1 MTKTFNL
8 NFDFLGKLHDMCL
21 ILSKDFEIISS
32 NNVFLNLFNSEE
44 RNFLD
49 TIDDSFKDSAQ
60 AQLKECY
67 EKNISIYFNSKFKAS
82 SNSFYVNLFAA
93 PISIKNK
100 NKALFI
106 IAKDISEQ
114 RQKDLKLLR
123 FYNIA
128 ERSIFPL
135 EVTDINGNIVYV
147 NQAYLQ
153 ASGFS
158 KEEVMGKNPNIFGS
172 GKHSKKF
179 WKNMWDTVN
188 SGKVWV
194 DEVEN
199 RKKNGDPFHTQLM
212 ISPITDY
219 NNKIIGFFGIHRD
232 LSEKK
237 FLEKQLVHTQKMES
251 IGTLAAGIAHE
262 VGNPLAS
269 ISSLVQVM
277 LRSENDASLREKLE
291 LIKDQVSRISKII
304 RNLVDFSR
312 PSTYELKL
320 TDVNELLYKSL
331 NIVKVGKKA
340 KDIEFKTD
348 LNLKL
353 PLVPL
358 IPDQIEQVFL
368 NILLNA
374 VDAINEKEIKKNEN
388 IISLGSNIDDNHL
401 TIKISDTGKGMTNK
415 EIDKIFEPFYT
426 TKKEGKGTG
435 LGMWISYGIIK
446 SFEGEIIVESKPGE
460 GSTFLIKLPV

>member
-32 NNVFLNLFNSEE
+32 NNVYLNLFNSEE

-49 TIDDSFKDSAQ
+49 TIDDSFKDSAK

>member
-49 TIDDSFKDSAQ
+49 TIDDSFKDSAK

>member
-1 MTKTFNL
+1 MTKIFNL

-32 NNVFLNLFNSEE
+32 NNVYLNLFNSEE

-49 TIDDSFKDSAQ
+49 TIDDSFKESAK

>member
-1 MTKTFNL
+1 MINKINL
-8 NFDFLGKLHDMCL
+8 NFDLLGKLNDMCL

-32 NNVFLNLFNSEE
+32 NNVFLNLFNSKE
-44 RNFLD
+44 RNFLNV
-49 TIDDSFKDSAQ
+49 IEDSFKKITESH
-60 AQLKECY
+60 LRECY
-67 EKNISIYFNSKFKAS
+67 EKNTSTFFISKFRISAG
-82 SNSFYVNLFAA
+82 SFDVNLFIA
-93 PISIKNK
+93 PIAIQDES
-100 NKALFI
+100 KALLI

-114 RQKDLKLLR
+114 RKRDLNLLR

-135 EVTDINGNIVYV
+135 EVTDIYGKIVYV
-147 NQAYLQ
+147 NQAYIE
-153 ASGFS
+153 ASGFL

-172 GKHSKKF
+172 GKHSQKF
-179 WKNMWDTVN
+179 WKNMWETIN

-199 RKKNGDPFHTQLM
+199 RKKSGEPFYTQLM

-219 NNKIIGFFGIHRD
+219 NNKIIGFFGVHRD

-269 ISSLVQVM
+269 ISALVQVM
-277 LRSENDASLREKLE
+277 LRTEENIFSKEKLE
-291 LIKDQVSRISKII
+291 LIKDQVNRISKII

-312 PSTYELKL
+312 PSNYELKL
-320 TDVNELLYKSL
+320 TDINELIYKSL

-340 KDIEFKTD
+340 KDIKFEVD
-348 LNLKL
+348 LNDKL
-353 PLVPL
+353 PLIPL
-358 IPDQIEQVFL
+358 ISDQMEQVFL

-374 VDAINEKEIKKNEN
+374 VDAINEKEVKEFKRK
-388 IISLGSNIDDNHL
+388 ISLGSSINDDHVI
-401 TIKISDTGKGMTNK
+401 IKITDTGKGMTNE

-435 LGMWISYGIIK
+435 LGMWISYGIVK
-446 SFEGEIIVESKPGE
+446 SFEGEIIVESSPGI
-460 GSTFLIKLPV
+460 GTTFLIKLPV

>member
-49 TIDDSFKDSAQ
+49 TIDDSFKDSAK

-106 IAKDISEQ
+106 IAKDVSEQ

-277 LRSENDASLREKLE
+277 LRSENDVSLREKLE

>member
-1 MTKTFNL
+1 
-8 NFDFLGKLHDMCL
+8 
-21 ILSKDFEIISS
+21 
-32 NNVFLNLFNSEE
+32 
-44 RNFLD
+44 
-49 TIDDSFKDSAQ
+49 
-60 AQLKECY
+60 
-67 EKNISIYFNSKFKAS
+67 
-82 SNSFYVNLFAA
+82 
-93 PISIKNK
+93 
-100 NKALFI
+100 
-106 IAKDISEQ
+106 
-114 RQKDLKLLR
+114 
-123 FYNIA
+123 
-128 ERSIFPL
+128 
-135 EVTDINGNIVYV
+135 
-147 NQAYLQ
+147 
-153 ASGFS
+153 
-158 KEEVMGKNPNIFGS
+158 
-172 GKHSKKF
+172 
-179 WKNMWDTVN
+179 MWDTVN